1 MKLLPITPQLAAS
14 EQVQRSGLL
23 KEVCESVLA
32 MSPGREPPWPWS
44 GYLAQEDGDFVG
56 TCAFKAP
63 PQEGGVEIAYFSFPG
78 HQGRGLATRMAR
90 ALVELAQQHGA
101 AFVRA
106 QTLPEENASTSLLKK
121 LGFRLEGPVEHPTDG
136 TVWEW
141 RLALRA
147 A

>member
-44 GYLAQEDGDFVG
+44 GYLAQENEALVG
-56 TCAFKAP
+56 TCAFKTP
-63 PQEGGVEIAYFSFPG
+63 PQEGTVEIAYFTFPG
-78 HQGRGLATRMAR
+78 HEGQGVATRMAQ
-90 ALVELAQQHGA
+90 ALLQMAQQHGVGV
-101 AFVRA
+101 VRA
-106 QTLPEENASTSLLKK
+106 QTLPEENASTSILKK
-121 LGFRLEGPVEHPTDG
+121 LGFVLQGAVEHPTDG

-141 RLALRA
+141 QRQAGSQ
-147 A
+147 